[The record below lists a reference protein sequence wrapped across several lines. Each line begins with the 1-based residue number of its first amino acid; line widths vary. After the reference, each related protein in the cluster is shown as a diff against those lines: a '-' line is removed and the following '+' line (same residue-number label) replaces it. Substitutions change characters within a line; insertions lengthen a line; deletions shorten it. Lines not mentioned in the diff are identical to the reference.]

1 MWTNTSVGSDEI
13 TTVSGN
19 LSYTGI
25 TSTGNSISLAG
36 TGSDTRLPF
45 TDTTS
50 GELYASFLV
59 SITDVTGIST
69 TGSTYFAVLSNAANT
84 FTEAR
89 IHLKTNGTT
98 YQFGIS
104 PTNATTDIVWSANTY
119 ALGTTQYLVLK
130 YDFTN
135 DVLVLASHF
144 NGLLNFGTVKVSVK
158 YNYVE
163 FIYSR
168 DLLTYSLFPGE
179 ISSDTDIHFELTK
192 DCFWSF
198 TNLIETGD
206 DPVFVFSELMRRNNK
221 EDNTGN

>member
-1 MWTNTSVGSDEI
+1 MIIVKIIVFVFFWMIFPKFIGQI
-13 TTVSGN
+13 KISG
-19 LSYTGI
+19 I
-25 TSTGNSISLAG
+25 MKKMRF
-36 TGSDTRLPF
+36 RLGKIKNVF
-45 TDTTS
+45 RRIYRLLNVNKS
-50 GELYASFLV
+50 EHYAWIEL
-59 SITDVTGIST
+59 
-69 TGSTYFAVLSNAANT
+69 
-84 FTEAR
+84 
-89 IHLKTNGTT
+89 
-98 YQFGIS
+98 
-104 PTNATTDIVWSANTY
+104 
-119 ALGTTQYLVLK
+119 LK
-130 YDFTN
+130 YHKNSGWRFGQFDNDKHIECGFKMDDTNCVDFNYSVSLGRLTFRSTILHRFDEEITN

-206 DPVFVFSELMRRNNK
+206 DPVFVFSELMRRNSK
-221 EDNTGN
+221 EDDTSN